1 VHLIPVLDVGA
12 TYEELRA
19 EIDEAV
25 RGVLQSGWYIGGP
38 SVERFED
45 HWASHCGA
53 SNCVGVGNGLE
64 ALALSLRALG
74 VGAGDEV
81 IVPANTY
88 IATWLAVSMVG
99 ATPVPVEPDEASHCI
114 DPARIAA
121 AITGRTRCIMPVHLY
136 GHPCAMDE
144 IMAIA
149 RDHGLLVVE
158 DAAQAHGAAI
168 GGTRIGAHGD
178 AVAWSFYPTK
188 NLGAFGDA
196 GAVTTNRADIAE
208 QLRLLRNYGSASK
221 NVHDIKGVNSRLDP
235 VQAAILSVKLR
246 HLDKWQARRQQV
258 AGRYAELFDGSNR
271 IIPPAATPDATHA
284 WHLYVIRV
292 ERRDE
297 VIERLAERGVAS
309 MAHYPTP
316 PFLQQAYVEM
326 SSDARRWPLSTELAQ
341 QVLSIPMGPHM
352 KPGEVEQVAE
362 AVLSAV
368 GE

>member
-1 VHLIPVLDVGA
+1 VIPVLDVGA

-25 RGVLQSGWYIGGP
+25 RGVLHSGWYIGGP
-38 SVERFED
+38 SVEAFEQE
-45 HWASHCGA
+45 WAAYCGASHC
-53 SNCVGVGNGLE
+53 VGTGNGLE
-64 ALALSLRALG
+64 ALALSLRVLG
-74 VGAGDEV
+74 VGPGDEV

-114 DPARIAA
+114 DPTLIAA
-121 AITGRTRCIMPVHLY
+121 AVTERTRCIMPVHLY

-144 IMAIA
+144 IMRVA
-149 RDHGLLVVE
+149 RENDLLVVE
-158 DAAQAHGAAI
+158 DAAQAHGAAVVGRKI
-168 GGTRIGAHGD
+168 GTHGD

-196 GAVTTNRADIAE
+196 GAITINRADIANK
-208 QLRLLRNYGSASK
+208 LMLLRNYGSATK

-235 VQAAILSVKLR
+235 VQAAILSVKLK
-246 HLDKWQARRQQV
+246 HLDRWQDRRQQV
-258 AGRYAELFDGSNR
+258 ARRYAELFNGSNR
-271 IIPPAATPDATHA
+271 LVTPTATDQSIHA

-292 ERRDE
+292 DQRDE
-297 VIERLAERGVAS
+297 VIKRLAERGVAS

-316 PFLQQAYVEM
+316 PFLQGAYAEM
-326 SSDARRWPLSTELAQ
+326 KADAGRWPLSTRLAET
-341 QVLSIPMGPHM
+341 VLSIPMGPHM
-352 KPGEVEQVAE
+352 KPGEVERVAE
-362 AVLSAV
+362 AVTEAV